1 MIKNITS
8 FRIAGMFTFRTP
20 QYLVRDP
27 EIIKQ
32 IAVKDFDHFEDHS
45 AFTDEKIDKLWGKY

>member
-1 MIKNITS
+1 
-8 FRIAGMFTFRTP
+8 MFAFRTP

-45 AFTDEKIDKLWGKY
+45 SFADEKIDKIWGKY